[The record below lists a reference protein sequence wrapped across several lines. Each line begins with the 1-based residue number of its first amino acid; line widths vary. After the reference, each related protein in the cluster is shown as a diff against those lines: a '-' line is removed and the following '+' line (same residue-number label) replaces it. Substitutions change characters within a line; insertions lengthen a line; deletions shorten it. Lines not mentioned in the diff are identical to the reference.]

1 MRRISIKLKITLW
14 FILFMLILAGI
25 VFVFISLVSKSESH
39 RNLQNALV
47 SMVQENAKEVE
58 YDDGVFEIEDDFV
71 AYRNGLYCLVLDE
84 DGMFLGGRTPEDA
97 LEKLSFEDDTVRKVT
112 SSGEDYLIYDLSV
125 IDKKR
130 EIRLRGIVSKSTGAI
145 ETASLYDSVLISIP
159 LLFILAAAGGY
170 FFAGRSLRPIR
181 TISRTAEE
189 IGISGDLS
197 KRIAID
203 ENGDELH
210 RLAGTFNKMFDK
222 LERNFEA
229 ERQFTADASHELRT
243 PITTILAQCEYAFEN
258 ASGEKELYEII
269 GDIQKQGYRMSRL
282 VESLLFYTRL
292 EQQTETPVFEELD
305 LSACVRKVCMDQK
318 QFSEKGI
325 VLSEDIQPDIRLVA
339 DAMLI
344 SRMLENLIRNAYRYG
359 KEGGTISVSLRKEG
373 NEIILRVAD
382 DGIGISSEDLPKI
395 WNRFYRV
402 EKSRAYGKGSGL
414 GLGLSM
420 VKQIVRLHNGGIAV
434 ESEPG
439 KGSNFTIRCPG
450 GQI

>member
-1 MRRISIKLKITLW
+1 MRKISIKLKITLW

-25 VFVFISLVSKSESH
+25 VFAFISMVSKTESH

-71 AYRNGLYCLVLDE
+71 AYRNGLYCLILDE
-84 DGMFLGGRTPEDA
+84 DGMALGGRAPEDA
-97 LEKLSFEDDTVRKVT
+97 LEKVPFEDDTVRKVT
-112 SSGEDYLIYDLSV
+112 ANGEDYLIYDLKV
-125 IDKKR
+125 VDKKR
-130 EIRLRGIVSKSTGAI
+130 EIRLRGIVSESAGAI

-159 LLFILAAAGGY
+159 LLFVLAAAGGY
-170 FFAGRSLRPIR
+170 FLAGRSLRPIR

-189 IGISGDLS
+189 IGSSGDLS

-210 RLAGTFNKMFDK
+210 RLAGTFNQMFDK

-229 ERQFTADASHELRT
+229 EKQFTADASHELRT

-258 ASGEKELYEII
+258 ASGEKELYEIL

-292 EQQTETPVFEELD
+292 EQQTETPAFEELD
-305 LSACVRKVCMDQK
+305 LSACVRKVCTDQK
-318 QFSEKGI
+318 QFPEKGI
-325 VLSEDIQPDIRLVA
+325 VLSEEIQPDICLNA

-359 KEGGTISVSLRKEG
+359 KEGGTISVSLGKEG

-402 EKSRAYGKGSGL
+402 EKSRAYGKGAGM

-439 KGSNFTIRCPG
+439 KGSVFTIRFPG